1 MTLYDVFESAMARQL
16 SGAVRDAK
24 RAALTK
30 KLSEA
35 VSNKGAKAHA
45 MAELVLRK
53 LAEVLHIEVSTIIG
67 AVWSQSEFLQNYL
80 DRESLGPSEAID
92 VAVGEHDVSS
102 NHQPSMDII
111 LNGVSLGTVV
121 VDIDVGLT
129 FEGMVLNIESW
140 KLAGINPASC
150 SIFGTISC
158 LGITLVEKD
167 AEPVELPETLRF
179 KRAMPIGPAGDA
191 KQSPTDD

>member
-1 MTLYDVFESAMARQL
+1 MTLLDVFEAAMTRQL
-16 SGAVRDAK
+16 SGTARDTK
-24 RAALTK
+24 RAQLAK

-53 LAEVLHIEVSTIIG
+53 LADVLHIEVSTIIG

-80 DRESLGPSEAID
+80 DRESLSPAEAID

-111 LNGVSLGTVV
+111 LNGVSLGTVAI
-121 VDIDVGLT
+121 DIDVGLT

-140 KLAGINPASC
+140 KLAGINPAAC
-150 SIFGTISC
+150 SMFGTISC

-179 KRAMPIGPAGDA
+179 KKAMPIGPAGDT
-191 KQSPTDD
+191 QRPGTDN

>member
-1 MTLYDVFESAMARQL
+1 MTLHDVFTAAMAQQL
-16 SGAVRDAK
+16 VGPARAEK
-24 RAALTK
+24 RAELTK

-80 DRESLGPSEAID
+80 DRESLGPAEAID
-92 VAVGEHDVSS
+92 VAVGEHDIAS
-102 NHQPSMDII
+102 NHQPSMEIV
-111 LNGVSLGTVV
+111 LNGVSLGTVLI
-121 VDIDVGLT
+121 DIDVGLT
-129 FEGMVLNIESW
+129 FEGMVLNVESW
-140 KLAGINPASC
+140 KLAGINPAAC

-158 LGITLVEKD
+158 MGITLVEKD

-179 KRAMPIGPAGDA
+179 KKAMPIGPAGDA
-191 KQSPTDD
+191 ERSRTN